1 MKIDKSKFSA
11 EELTQYEALIAKA
24 TVPEPESEEPSKPQ
38 KPKQPEPEGTQPPKA
53 NTPPP
58 AGDAKPAET
67 QKSAN
72 DALLGTL
79 DSVQARMEQLEK
91 SLEMK
96 ELIKTAQ
103 KYEII
108 GEKPED
114 LAKTLYTLKKS
125 DEAGYASYI
134 AMLDKALALVQK
146 SGLFTEIGKASH
158 DGTAGGSPIEK
169 IQAIAAEIQKA
180 DPNLDHISAVNKAWE
195 QHPELVQEYENEYNS

>member
-11 EELTQYEALIAKA
+11 EELAQYEALIAKA
-24 TVPEPESEEPSKPQ
+24 TVPEPESTEPKPQESKP
-38 KPKQPEPEGTQPPKA
+38 PEDAKPPKA
-53 NTPPP
+53 QTP
-58 AGDAKPAET
+58 AEGVKPAET

-79 DSVQARMEQLEK
+79 GSVQARMEQLEK

-114 LAKTLYTLKKS
+114 LAKTLYALKKS
-125 DEAGYASYI
+125 DEAGYTAYI
-134 AMLDKALALVQK
+134 ATLDKALALVQK

-158 DGTAGGSPIEK
+158 DGTAGSSPVEK
-169 IQAIAAEIQKA
+169 IQTIAAEIQKA

>member
-1 MKIDKSKFSA
+1 
-11 EELTQYEALIAKA
+11 
-24 TVPEPESEEPSKPQ
+24 
-38 KPKQPEPEGTQPPKA
+38 
-53 NTPPP
+53 
-58 AGDAKPAET
+58 
-67 QKSAN
+67 
-72 DALLGTL
+72 
-79 DSVQARMEQLEK
+79 MEQLEK

-158 DGTAGGSPIEK
+158 DGTAGSSPVEK
-169 IQAIAAEIQKA
+169 IQTIAAEIQKA

-195 QHPELVQEYENEYNS
+195 QHPELVQEYENEYIS

>member
-24 TVPEPESEEPSKPQ
+24 TVPESEDTKPKPQESKP
-38 KPKQPEPEGTQPPKA
+38 PEGAKPPKA
-53 NTPPP
+53 NTPL
-58 AGDAKPAET
+58 ADDAKPAET

-79 DSVQARMEQLEK
+79 GSVQARMEQLEK

-158 DGTAGGSPIEK
+158 DGTAGSSPVEK
-169 IQAIAAEIQKA
+169 IQTIAAEIQKA

-195 QHPELVQEYENEYNS
+195 QHPELVQEYENEYIS

>member
-11 EELTQYEALIAKA
+11 EELAQYEALIAKA
-24 TVPEPESEEPSKPQ
+24 TVPEPEGTEPKPQ
-38 KPKQPEPEGTQPPKA
+38 KPKQPESESTQPPKA
-53 NTPPP
+53 QTP
-58 AGDAKPAET
+58 AEGVKPAET

-72 DALLGTL
+72 DTLLGTL

-108 GEKPED
+108 GEKPEE
-114 LAKTLYTLKKS
+114 LAKTFYTLKKS
-125 DEAGYASYI
+125 DETGYTAYI

-146 SGLFTEIGKASH
+146 SGLFTEIGRASH
-158 DGTAGGSPIEK
+158 DGTAGSNPVEK

-195 QHPELVQEYENEYNS
+195 QHPELVREYENEYNS

>member
-11 EELTQYEALIAKA
+11 EELAQYEALIAKA
-24 TVPEPESEEPSKPQ
+24 TVPEPEGAEPK
-38 KPKQPEPEGTQPPKA
+38 PPKA
-53 NTPPP
+53 NTPPADAKPPKAGTQPP

-108 GEKPED
+108 GEKPEE
-114 LAKTLYTLKKS
+114 LAKTFYTLKKS
-125 DEAGYASYI
+125 DEAGYTAYI

-158 DGTAGGSPIEK
+158 DGTAGSNPVEK

-195 QHPELVQEYENEYNS
+195 QHPELVQEYENEYIS